1 MSLLKKF
8 IFIFILIF
16 IGIIYASIYIVNEG
30 EQALLLYLGEIATHN
45 NGQPDIENPGLHFKL
60 PFLNQAKIFDTRLQ
74 TLSVDSS
81 RILTQE
87 QKYVLVDYYAKWR
100 ISNIPLY
107 YTRTGGDADITNDLL
122 QQKINDVLR
131 VEFGNRTLDAIIS
144 DERNS
149 ITNALQSQTS
159 INAKD
164 LGIDVIDVR
173 IKGIDLPVEI
183 TNSVFENMRTK
194 REAVATQNRSN
205 GKAAA
210 EAIRATADATVTITL
225 AQANAQ
231 AASIRGEGDA
241 TAAKIYADAY
251 NKDPAFYAFY
261 RGLSVFQSS
270 FNNKNDILIL
280 KPDDPFFK
288 YFTNQT
294 IETTTTKR

>member
-1 MSLLKKF
+1 MSLIKK
-8 IFIFILIF
+8 ISLLLIILIL
-16 IGIIYASIYIVNEG
+16 GLAYSTIYIVNEG
-30 EQALLLYLGEIATHN
+30 EKALLLYLGEIATDK
-45 NGQPDIENPGLHFKL
+45 NGQADIENPGLHFKI

-87 QKYVLVDYYAKWR
+87 QKYVLVDYYAKWH
-100 ISNIPLY
+100 ISNLPLY

-131 VEFGNRTLDAIIS
+131 VEFGKRTLDAIVS
-144 DERNS
+144 DERNA
-149 ITNALQSQTS
+149 ITNALQIQTS
-159 INAKD
+159 SNADD
-164 LGIDVIDVR
+164 LGIDVEDVR

-210 EAIRATADATVTITL
+210 EAIRANADATVTITL

-231 AASIRGEGDA
+231 AATIRGEGDA
-241 TAAKIYADAY
+241 SAAKIYADAY

-261 RGLSVFQSS
+261 RGLSVFQNS
-270 FNNKNDILIL
+270 FTNKSDILIL

-288 YFTNQT
+288 YFTNQANDSN
-294 IETTTTKR
+294 KR